1 MDLPST
7 LKAAIEGK
15 CAAWR
20 HNDLL
25 AAAQGISERYRK
37 ESGHGKSLLNRE
49 VEALAYATV
58 RMPATFAAVSA
69 ALGSTLPC
77 FVGEIH
83 TVLDVGAGTGA
94 ATWAVRMQV
103 EDAVFT
109 CLEREVVMMSL
120 GAELMQEDAVLSRTA
135 WIRHDLAAS
144 PVTQRADLVM
154 ASYVLNEMDAP
165 GRQRVLQQLWACT
178 DKLLLLV
185 EPGTPV
191 GYGQLRE
198 ARSELI
204 RLGGHVVAP
213 CVHDGACPLPAEDW
227 CQFTSRV
234 ARSRLHKQFKGGDAP
249 FEDEKFSY
257 LAVAKCGGKPAQSRI
272 LRHPRKESG
281 RIVLRLCTREGIF
294 DRAVTRR
301 DGELFKAARKAGSG
315 DAFPLAENPAGK
327 D

>member
-1 MDLPST
+1 MDLPFT
-7 LKAAIEGK
+7 LKASIEEK
-15 CAAWR
+15 CAACR

-37 ESGHGKSLLNRE
+37 ESGQGKCLLSRE
-49 VEALAYATV
+49 VEALAYAAV

-69 ALGSTLPC
+69 ALSSTLPC
-77 FVGEIH
+77 VDGEIR

-94 ATWAVRMQV
+94 ATWAVRMLV
-103 EDAVFT
+103 EDAAFT
-109 CLEREVVMMSL
+109 CLEREAVMMSL
-120 GAELMQEDAVLSRTA
+120 GAELMQGDAVLSQAA
-135 WIRHDLAAS
+135 WIRHDLATS

-165 GRQRVLQQLWACT
+165 TRQRVLQQLWACA
-178 DKLLLLV
+178 DKLLVLI

-191 GYGQLRE
+191 GFGQLRE

-204 RLGGHVVAP
+204 RLGGHVIAP
-213 CVHDGACPLPAEDW
+213 CVHDGYCPLPADDW

-234 ARSRLHKQFKGGDAP
+234 ARSRLHKLLKGGDAP

-257 LAVAKCGGKPAQSRI
+257 LAVAKYPGKPADARV
-272 LRHPRKESG
+272 LRHPQKESG
-281 RIVLRLCTREGIF
+281 RIALRLCTKEGIA

-301 DGELFKAARKAGSG
+301 DGDLFKAARKANSG
-315 DAFPLAENPAGK
+315 DAFCLDENPAGK